1 MAEQAR
7 PARRRLE
14 DWAEQENA
22 TLRYSLTPAAG
33 SVVSYWQAA
42 VTVGDGNISISVVT
56 PVTGTVERTAQTAID
71 NLATA
76 GIKIPE

>member
-1 MAEQAR
+1 
-7 PARRRLE
+7 
-14 DWAEQENA
+14 
-22 TLRYSLTPAAG
+22 
-33 SVVSYWQAA
+33 

-56 PVTGTVERTAQTAID
+56 PVTGTVERAAQTAID